1 MHCLAGLADGSFA
14 RARTKF
20 QSCFL
25 FYALAHHRRSCF
37 GSEKCDIP
45 NLKIGG
51 SKLFGSKIGFAK
63 MTSKENLNM
72 HQ

>member
-1 MHCLAGLADGSFA
+1 MHCLAGLADGSLA

-20 QSCFL
+20 QSSFL
-25 FYALAHHRRSCF
+25 FYALAHHRRSCSGF
-37 GSEKCDIP
+37 EKCEIP
-45 NLKIGG
+45 KLKIGG

-63 MTSKENLNM
+63 MTSRENLSM